1 MRTQPIALTGPIL
14 NTHMSELLPALRERL
29 HALEIELDAANA
41 ALLDP
46 DVLADHRKV
55 REHSI
60 RRSALL
66 GPVNAYRALK
76 QAEATILESQTLLQS
91 ETDEELRTLARDERD
106 EATATLATLLQ
117 DVQQRL
123 VRSDD
128 DAVGALILEIRAGVG
143 GDEAA
148 LFAGDLVTM
157 YRAYADQ
164 RKWTVDTIEASLGEQ
179 GGVRHCILSVEG
191 EGAWSHLGYEGG
203 THQVKRV
210 PATETKGRVHTSTAT
225 VAVLQQPEEVDI
237 DLDVNDVKEMITTAT
252 GPGGQN
258 VNKVSTAVHLIHQ
271 PTGIEVRM
279 QDTKSQLQNRQK
291 AWQLLRARLY
301 ERQRLAQE
309 AARAQERAAMIGT
322 GGRAE
327 KIRTYRWKESL
338 VMDHRLGQSFAL
350 QGILAGNLDP
360 IVVALGEM
368 DVARR
373 LEAL

>member
-1 MRTQPIALTGPIL
+1 MA
-14 NTHMSELLPALRERL
+14 ELLPSLRERL
-29 HALEIELDAANA
+29 QALEIELDAAEA

-46 DVLADHRKV
+46 DVLTDHRKV
-55 REHSI
+55 RDHSI

-66 GPVNAYRALK
+66 GPVSAFRALK
-76 QAEATILESQTLLQS
+76 QAEAAILESEILLQS
-91 ETDEELRTLARDERD
+91 ETDEELRALAREERD
-106 EATATLATLLQ
+106 EATAALATLLQ

-128 DAVGALILEIRAGVG
+128 DAIGALILEVRAGVG

-148 LFAGDLVTM
+148 LFAGDLVDI
-157 YRAYADQ
+157 YRAYAAQ
-164 RKWTVDTIEASLGEQ
+164 RKWTVDTIEEATGEQ

-210 PATETKGRVHTSTAT
+210 PATEAKGRVHTSTAT
-225 VAVLQQPEEVDI
+225 VAVLQQPKEVDI

-258 VNKVSTAVHLIHQ
+258 VNKVSTAVHLIHE
-271 PTGIEVRM
+271 PTGVEVRM
-279 QDTKSQLQNRQK
+279 QDTKSQSQNRQK

-309 AARAQERAAMIGT
+309 AARAQARAAMIGT

-338 VMDHRLGQSFAL
+338 VMDHRLGRSFPL